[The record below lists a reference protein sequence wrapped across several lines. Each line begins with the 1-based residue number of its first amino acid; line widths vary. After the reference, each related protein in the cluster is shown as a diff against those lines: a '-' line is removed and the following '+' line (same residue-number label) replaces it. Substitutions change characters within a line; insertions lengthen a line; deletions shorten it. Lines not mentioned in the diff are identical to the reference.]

1 MLRVVMLR
9 MPSMPV
15 PMPVPVPVPMTKL
28 GRLATSII
36 KIMRNFILILAIA
49 IFDFND
55 DLLRECDD
63 LPMPIDYVELI
74 KIIGIHELNWE
85 V

>member
-1 MLRVVMLR
+1 MLR

-15 PMPVPVPVPMTKL
+15 PMTVL

-36 KIMRNFILILAIA
+36 KMMRIFILIIAIA
-49 IFDFND
+49 IVDFND

-63 LPMPIDYVELI
+63 LPMPIDHVELI
-74 KIIGIHELNWE
+74 MAYRVNEI
-85 V
+85 

>member
-1 MLRVVMLR
+1 MLRVIMLR

-15 PMPVPVPVPMTKL
+15 PMTVL
-28 GRLATSII
+28 GCLATSII
-36 KIMRNFILILAIA
+36 KMMRIFILIIAIA
-49 IFDFND
+49 IVDFND

-63 LPMPIDYVELI
+63 LPMPIDHVELV

>member
-1 MLRVVMLR
+1 MLR

-15 PMPVPVPVPMTKL
+15 PMTVL

-36 KIMRNFILILAIA
+36 KMMRIFILIIAIA
-49 IFDFND
+49 IVDFND